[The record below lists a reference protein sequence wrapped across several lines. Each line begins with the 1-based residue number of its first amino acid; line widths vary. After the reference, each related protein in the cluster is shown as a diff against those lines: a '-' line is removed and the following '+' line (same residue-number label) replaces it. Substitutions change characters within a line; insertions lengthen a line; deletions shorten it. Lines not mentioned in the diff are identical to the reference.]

1 MKALTNQKIITC
13 LIPKENSKA
22 LEVAKLLHD
31 EKGIDSTSVNS
42 GRGSGLARAI
52 SYGAWVEVDI
62 LTVIVDEERAP
73 EIFAYIFEKGDIN
86 HPHSGF
92 MYQGDLSNVTPF
104 ALPDIPEED
113 IG

>member
-13 LIPKENSKA
+13 LVPKENSKA

-31 EKGIDSTSVNS
+31 EKGINSTSVNS

-62 LTVIVDEERAP
+62 LTVIVSEHQAQ
-73 EIFAYIFEKGDIN
+73 EIFAYIFEKTDIN
-86 HPHSGF
+86 RPHGGLIF
-92 MYQGDLSNVTPF
+92 QGDLSKVTAF
-104 ALPDIPEED
+104 TLPDIPEED
-113 IG
+113 VG

>member
-31 EKGIDSTSVNS
+31 EKGINSTSVNS

-52 SYGAWVEVDI
+52 SYGAWVEVDV
-62 LTVIVDEERAP
+62 LTVIVSEERAS
-73 EIFAYIFEKGDIN
+73 EIFAYIFDKVDIN
-86 HPHSGF
+86 RPHSGF
-92 MYQGDLSNVTPF
+92 LFQGDLSKATPF
-104 ALPDIPEED
+104 SLPDIPEEV